1 MSNVLPGGEKQENG
15 GASAQS
21 ERAPTVP
28 SEDFPN
34 PVYAWYVVS
43 VLTIAYIFSFIDRQ
57 IVNLLVEPIRQDLG
71 LSDTQISLLQGISF
85 ALFYTVLGIPIA
97 RLADVANR
105 RMIIGVGVFLW
116 SLMTCACGMAKSFPQ
131 LFAARMGVGV
141 GEAAL
146 SPSAYSLISDYF
158 PPGKVTRAIALYTGG
173 SFVGAG
179 LAYIIGGFIAE
190 YFTNIGFVQVPFLG
204 QVRAWQMA
212 FVAVGLPG
220 ILLAAWVFTLREPA
234 RKGVLENLAESAPKS
249 IPIKEVLA
257 FLRRHWRT
265 YGSHFFGVSIFI
277 VMSYAILSWAPA
289 FFMRVHGWSIG
300 QVGSIYGSI
309 LLVFGTSGVVSAGW
323 MADALRRRGY
333 TDANLRVIMIG
344 AICSIPFGIA
354 APLVANE
361 WLALFLMAPLTFL
374 SSLQHGI
381 APAALQPITPNQM
394 RAQVSALYLF
404 VVNLLGLGL
413 GPTCVAL
420 LTDYVYGDPAL
431 VGYSL
436 ATVVAVIAP
445 ISIVIIAFGLKHYR
459 RSLAEAE
466 RGWNRSAQNSRDH
479 S

>member
-1 MSNVLPGGEKQENG
+1 MSDKGE
-15 GASAQS
+15 
-21 ERAPTVP
+21 
-28 SEDFPN
+28 FPN
-34 PVYAWYVVS
+34 PVYAWYVVG
-43 VLTIAYIFSFIDRQ
+43 VLTLAYIFSFIDRQ

-71 LSDTQISLLQGISF
+71 LSDTQISLLQGIAF

-105 RMIIGVGVFLW
+105 RMIIGIGVFLW

-158 PPGKVTRAIALYTGG
+158 PAGKVTRAIALYTGG
-173 SFVGAG
+173 SFVGVG
-179 LAYIIGGFIAE
+179 LAYIIGGYIAE
-190 YFTNIGFVQVPFLG
+190 YFADLGLVQVPFLG
-204 QVRAWQMA
+204 EVRAWQMA

-234 RKGVLENLAESAPKS
+234 RKGALGNLAESGPKS

-257 FLRRHWRT
+257 FLRCHWRT
-265 YGSHFFGVSIFI
+265 YGSHFFGVSILI
-277 VMSYAILSWAPA
+277 IMAYAILSWAPA
-289 FFMRVHGWSIG
+289 FFMRVHGWTIG
-300 QVGSIYGSI
+300 QVGSIYGTV
-309 LLVFGTSGVVSAGW
+309 LLVFGTSGVVGAGW

-333 TDANLRVIMIG
+333 SDANLRVIMFG
-344 AICSIPFGIA
+344 AMFAIPFGIA

-361 WLALFLMAPLTFL
+361 WLALFLIAPLTFL
-374 SSLQHGI
+374 TSLQHGI

-413 GPTCVAL
+413 GPTSVAL
-420 LTDYVYGDPAL
+420 LTDYVYGEPAL
-431 VGYSL
+431 VGYSI
-436 ATVVAVIAP
+436 ATVMAVIAP
-445 ISIVIIAFGLKHYR
+445 ISVVIIAFGLKHYR
-459 RSLAEAE
+459 RSFTTAEA
-466 RGWNRSAQNSRDH
+466 GWQPAIQSGNDVS
-479 S
+479 